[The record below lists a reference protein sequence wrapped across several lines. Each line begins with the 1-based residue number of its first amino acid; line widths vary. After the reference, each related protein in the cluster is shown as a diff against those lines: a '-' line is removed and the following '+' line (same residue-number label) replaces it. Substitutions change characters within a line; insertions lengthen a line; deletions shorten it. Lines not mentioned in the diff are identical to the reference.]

1 MGSMYKESED
11 ISCEALLSGRRR
23 PRRGGH
29 KGRRGA
35 GGCLGN
41 VRQAPGAPRSERR
54 GLRTAP
60 STGPRVRCVSAM
72 WGGALRRVRSRQQT
86 NPGQEG
92 ASACRPPS
100 MKPGGM
106 YLKLCSSKTLLKRTY
121 REIQTERKSW
131 QIIHLI
137 KDSDPKYLKNSQNS
151 IIRKQLVFNNGH
163 MI

>member
-29 KGRRGA
+29 KGRREA

-41 VRQAPGAPRSERR
+41 
-54 GLRTAP
+54 
-60 STGPRVRCVSAM
+60 VRCVSAM
-72 WGGALRRVRSRQQT
+72 WGGALRRVRSGQQT